1 MSPTVL
7 DALARSLAGEH
18 ERVEL
23 VHDAQLDLHAV
34 IAIHSTVLGPALG
47 GLRLHRYEHGL
58 PQALDDA
65 LRLSRAMTL
74 KASAAGL
81 DLGGGKAVM
90 VDDGRDELREARLV
104 ALAHE
109 IDRLGGAYITA
120 EDVGT
125 TTRDMDVIA
134 RHTAY
139 VLGRSRRDGGV
150 GGDPSPDTV
159 RTVIGAMRAALGVLD
174 GDEQLCGREVGV
186 LGLGKVGGRLA
197 AWLAHEGAHVIGFD
211 PLAAAA
217 EPLREQGVELA
228 TSAEDVLA
236 RKLDVLA
243 PCAVGGMID
252 PAVAGRL
259 RCRVVCGS
267 ANNALSGGEAELEL
281 ARRRILAVPDFLAN
295 CGGLIH
301 ADGERRGAEAAE
313 LERALQRAK
322 ARTRDVL
329 LEARDTRRLPGQIA
343 ERHALERI
351 ERARAAQAPREP
363 REHTHTQA
371 VAA

>member
-1 MSPTVL
+1 MSPTVIE
-7 DALARSLAGEH
+7 ALARSLAGEH

-23 VHDAQLDLHAV
+23 VHDADLDLHAV

-47 GLRLHRYEHGL
+47 GLRIHRYEDGL

-81 DLGGGKAVM
+81 DLGGGKAV
-90 VDDGRDELREARLV
+90 VLDDGREELREARLV

-109 IDRLGGAYITA
+109 IDRLDGAYITA

-125 TTRDMDVIA
+125 SIDDMDLIA
-134 RHTAY
+134 QHTDY
-139 VLGRSRRDGGV
+139 VVGRTRADGV

-174 GDEQLCGREVGV
+174 GDEQLCGREIGV
-186 LGLGKVGGRLA
+186 IGLGKVGGRLA
-197 AWLAHEGAHVIGFD
+197 AWLAHEGAHVVGFD
-211 PLAAAA
+211 PVAEMA

-228 TSAEDVLA
+228 SSAEDVLA
-236 RKLDVLA
+236 RQLDILA
-243 PCAVGGMID
+243 PCAIGGMID
-252 PAVAGRL
+252 PNVAVHL
-259 RCRVVCGS
+259 RCRIVCGS
-267 ANNALSGGEAELEL
+267 ANNLLTGADAEFAL
-281 ARRRILAVPDFLAN
+281 ARHGILYVPDFLAN

-301 ADGERRGAEAAE
+301 SDGERRGAEEAE
-313 LERALQRAK
+313 IEQALRRAK
-322 ARTRDVL
+322 ARTCDVL
-329 LEARDTRRLPGQIA
+329 TEARDTRRLPGQIA

-351 ERARAAQAPREP
+351 ERARGGQAHHDEA
-363 REHTHTQA
+363 HA